1 VDLKREDAPRQL
13 EATWGPMVIGN
24 IAGDETELRP
34 TTALGVIT
42 L

>member
-1 VDLKREDAPRQL
+1 L
-13 EATWGPMVIGN
+13 EATRGPMVVVN

-34 TTALGVIT
+34 TAALGVIT